1 MAGKAFEHTAR
12 RLQLDGWV
20 LQLINIRKQ
29 LETKLEDIPVTHLGS
44 CGPWAPCDG
53 ACMDRAHLAG
63 SISKVCQLESRL
75 QILLD
80 SHELENEIEQF
91 IMEYDSVTNSTD
103 VEVKL
108 VQPTEPELAPD
119 PELGCLP
126 GLTEPRLVPV
136 TEDDIKEMAAVWLE
150 FVVKTDSIKPDN

>member
-1 MAGKAFEHTAR
+1 MKKTYNKKANPARVEQFNAVDFQRRLNMAGKAFEHTAR

-53 ACMDRAHLAG
+53 ACMDRAHLAR

-91 IMEYDSVTNSTD
+91 I
-103 VEVKL
+103 
-108 VQPTEPELAPD
+108 
-119 PELGCLP
+119 
-126 GLTEPRLVPV
+126 
-136 TEDDIKEMAAVWLE
+136 KEH
-150 FVVKTDSIKPDN
+150 N